1 MTEKLHIGDLVGW
14 ACDVASPPWIWAT
27 GVIIR
32 DFVGT
37 DVFLVRWNNGRK
49 LYASQSQ
56 LTLRAR
62 AKR

>member
-14 ACDVASPPWIWAT
+14 FGDVVFDEWAT
-27 GVIIR
+27 GVIIWAS
-32 DFVGT
+32 VGT

>member
-1 MTEKLHIGDLVGW
+1 MKKEQKLHMGGLVSW
-14 ACDVASPPWIWAT
+14 SSWASPGVAV

-32 DFVGT
+32 VFGGT

-62 AKR
+62 ARQ